1 MDRVPVLVLGGTG
14 YVAGETLRLLAG
26 HPVFEIASVVSES
39 SPGQRVDDAF
49 PHLTGAVSDRSFVT
63 MEDAMAQIV
72 DGPEWAVVSA
82 LPHGAAAERIAQTL
96 AAADKAGVTAKVVD
110 LSTDFR
116 FAEPSSGFF
125 CGLPDLEKE
134 TPDAHIAEP
143 GCFTTAA
150 TLATSPLVAGGWI
163 EGPVIANGVTGSTGS
178 GRTPKP
184 GTHHPDRHS
193 GMWAYEP
200 VRHRH
205 SREMQ
210 MLIGRFGP
218 MEEFVFLPHSGP
230 FARGIHMTVTARL
243 AREAV
248 ATELVDAMNTLYAH
262 TPFVSAS
269 TRLPSVKEVVGT
281 NRCHLGVAVEGG
293 RVVVTSVIDN
303 LTKGAA
309 GGGVQWLNR
318 LFGLPQETGLVNL
331 GVGWN

>member
-1 MDRVPVLVLGGTG
+1 MDKVPVLVLGGTG
-14 YVAGETLRLLAG
+14 YVAGETLRLLSG
-26 HPVFEIASVVSES
+26 HPGFGVAAVVSES

-49 PHLTGAVSDRSFVT
+49 PHLTGALGDLAFVT
-63 MEDAMAQIV
+63 MAEAISGLADAPAW
-72 DGPEWAVVSA
+72 GVVSA
-82 LPHGAAAERIAQTL
+82 LPHGAAAERIGEVL
-96 AAADKAGVTAKVVD
+96 ATGVPVKVVD

-116 FAEPSSGFF
+116 FADASSGFF
-125 CGLPDLEKE
+125 CGLPDLEFA
-134 TPDAHIAEP
+134 TPDVHIAEP

-150 TLATSPLVAGGWI
+150 TLATSPLVGGGWI
-163 EGPVIANGVTGSTGS
+163 SGPVVANGVTGSTGS

-205 SREMQ
+205 SKEMQ
-210 MLIGRFGP
+210 MLIGRYGA

-243 AREAV
+243 ARDI
-248 ATELVDAMNTLYAH
+248 DAASLAEEINAFYSH

-269 TRLPSVKEVVGT
+269 TKMPSVKEVVGT

-318 LFGLPQETGLVNL
+318 LFGLPQETGLMHL